1 MRKIYVLAMLMF
13 SLAFPGGCKKSSQS
27 ILPEFPK
34 KPPKV
39 VIGTPRVSYPYNVV
53 GSESVLDV
61 GFCVEKFLE
70 DPWPPPNFDRV
81 ECFVGDR
88 RVAAYRPADV
98 IHPEAMN
105 AEEAIYLGQ
114 IADISKLEKGKW
126 YWCLSCGRGL
136 TSKDFGPPGHNKTL
150 TVRVWNGNQYGEDT
164 ILFDYDDAELEQAAR
179 EYIHNNMLGYPWRG
193 TLSIER
199 FISKKIY
206 YYSEGT
212 VIDDLIDFTVK
223 WMGRR
228 LGLTFIKTNDPTVR
242 PLIYYR
248 KNLCCGLYEGDGPP
262 NIPFA
267 RNFAVVGA
275 DRGVR
280 PPTFWGIS
288 GYIQII
294 CHETGHA
301 IGLPHDN
308 EVVYW
313 DSCMQSSAYED
324 HPRVQF
330 ILHAF
335 QQRAVRMVYNKPP
348 GYDWYHAT
356 Q

>member
-1 MRKIYVLAMLMF
+1 M
-13 SLAFPGGCKKSSQS
+13 GCKKAIETPSTPTIAEQ
-27 ILPEFPK
+27 PV
-34 KPPKV
+34 V
-39 VIGTPRVSYPYNVV
+39 VITTPRPEPPYTIV
-53 GSESVLDV
+53 GSETVLDV
-61 GFCVEKFLE
+61 SFAVKKYREEK
-70 DPWPPPNFDRV
+70 WPPHFFDRV
-81 ECFVGDR
+81 ECLVDG
-88 RVAAYRPADV
+88 RVVRSYRPADV

-105 AEEAIYLGQ
+105 LEELIYVGQ
-114 IADISKLEKGKW
+114 SADLSRLEMNDYFS
-126 YWCLSCGRGL
+126 YWHLSCGPGL

-150 TVRVWNGNQYGEDT
+150 TVRVWNGNRYGEDT

-199 FISKKIY
+199 FISKRIY

-228 LGLTFIKTNDPTVR
+228 LGLTFIKTHDPTVR